1 MDGGR
6 SAAPGRDGESWER
19 ERLLAPMEE
28 ARRLQEGWG
37 SSTALGLDVERSSA
51 PGWDG
56 ENMTAL
62 QAAKHDA
69 GLGDQGQI

>member
-1 MDGGR
+1 MVRAGKELQ
-6 SAAPGRDGESWER
+6 APV
-19 ERLLAPMEE
+19 EE

-37 SSTALGLDVERSSA
+37 SSMALGLDVERSSA

-62 QAAKHDA
+62 QAAKHDT
-69 GLGDQGQI
+69 GLGGQGRI